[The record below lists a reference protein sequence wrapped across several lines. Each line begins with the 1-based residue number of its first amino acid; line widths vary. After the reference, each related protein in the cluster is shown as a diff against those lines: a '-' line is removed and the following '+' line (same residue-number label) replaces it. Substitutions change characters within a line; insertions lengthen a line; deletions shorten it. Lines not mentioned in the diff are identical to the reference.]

1 MSTRPPTP
9 EEFRRAV
16 GQFATGVTVVTVEDT
31 TSSGAAPRSQVHGMT
46 ANSFASVSLEPL
58 LVLIC
63 VEQQAKLLPLLQKRR
78 RFGISV
84 LSAEQQDLSRY
95 FSRSEKSPETEERL
109 GIRYRWTEN
118 GIPLLE
124 GTIAQIACQVVATHV
139 AGDHTIFVAEVQSAE
154 IQGGE
159 PLLFCRGKY
168 RRLAPES

>member
-1 MSTRPPTP
+1 MSTRTPAP
-9 EEFRRAV
+9 EEFRRAL

-31 TSSGAAPRSQVHGMT
+31 TISGAPPRSQVHGMT
-46 ANSFASVSLEPL
+46 ANSFTSVSLEPL

-63 VEQQAKLLPLLQKRR
+63 VDQQAKMLPLLQKKRC
-78 RFGISV
+78 FGISV
-84 LSAEQQDLSRY
+84 LTAEQQDLSRY
-95 FSRSEKSPETEERL
+95 FSRSEKNPEAEERL

-124 GTIAQIACQVVATHV
+124 GTIAQMACQIVATHV
-139 AGDHTIFVAEVQSAE
+139 SGDHTIFVAEVQSVE

-159 PLLFCRGKY
+159 PLLFFRGKY

>member
-1 MSTRPPTP
+1 
-9 EEFRRAV
+9 
-16 GQFATGVTVVTVEDT
+16 
-31 TSSGAAPRSQVHGMT
+31 MT

-63 VEQQAKLLPLLQKRR
+63 VDQQAKMLPLLQKKR

-84 LSAEQQDLSRY
+84 LTAEQQDLSRY
-95 FSRSEKSPETEERL
+95 FSRSEKSLEAEERL
-109 GIRYRWTEN
+109 GIRYRCTKN

-124 GTIAQIACQVVATHV
+124 GTIAQMACQVVATHV
-139 AGDHTIFVAEVQSAE
+139 SGDHTIFVAEVQGVE

-159 PLLFCRGKY
+159 PLLFFRGKY